1 MEKTWRGYL
10 FAVCVVVFLG
20 ATVWSAGLSLDE
32 TRDQASRRF
41 GLGGMVLFS
50 ILAGAAAAQVLK
62 PWLKA
67 REPGG
72 PTSLTR

>member
-1 MEKTWRGYL
+1 MEKTWRGYF

-20 ATVWSAGLSLDE
+20 ATVWSARVSLDE
-32 TRDQASRRF
+32 TRDQRSRQL
-41 GLGGMVLFS
+41 GLGGLVLFS
-50 ILAGAAAAQVLK
+50 ILAGAATAQVLK

-67 REPGG
+67 HEPGG